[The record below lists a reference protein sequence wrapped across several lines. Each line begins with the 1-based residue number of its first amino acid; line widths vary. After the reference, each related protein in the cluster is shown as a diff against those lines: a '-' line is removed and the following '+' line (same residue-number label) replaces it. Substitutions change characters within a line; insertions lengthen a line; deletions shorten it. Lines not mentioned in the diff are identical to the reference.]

1 MQTLH
6 LSLKKLLCYYACGFS
21 LPALKLIH
29 DYSSNR
35 QQTTKINHD
44 LRSWEQVLFGVPQGS
59 VLGPILFNN
68 FLSDLFLVMKE
79 TEFTS
84 YADDSTLYN
93 AGNAIE
99 DVISSLQESSEKRF
113 K

>member
-6 LSLKKLLCYYACGFS
+6 LSLKKLLCYYACDFI

-29 DYSSNR
+29 NYSSNR
-35 QQTTKINHD
+35 QQTSKITHD
-44 LRSWEQVLFGVPQGS
+44 FRSWEEVLFGVPQSS
-59 VLGPILFNN
+59 VLGSILFNN

-84 YADDSTLYN
+84 YADDNTLCD
-93 AGNAIE
+93 AGNTIE
-99 DVISSLQESSEKRF
+99 DLISSLQESSEKLF
-113 K
+113 E